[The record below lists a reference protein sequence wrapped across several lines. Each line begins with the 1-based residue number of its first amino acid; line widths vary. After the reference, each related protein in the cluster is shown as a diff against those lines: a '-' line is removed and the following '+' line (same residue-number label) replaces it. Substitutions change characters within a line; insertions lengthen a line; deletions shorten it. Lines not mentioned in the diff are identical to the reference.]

1 MNLNDIALIHTE
13 QAPTKSEYSSRPEHT
28 DTHNKATRD
37 SIAEW
42 HLYGGDTVV
51 DLAVTYNTS
60 KTKIM
65 EYISAYKPRK
75 IAGDYSNHEM
85 TIKNLSNLCGNS
97 EIARRLGIPVRAVY
111 NCLI

>member
-1 MNLNDIALIHTE
+1 MNINDIALIHTE
-13 QAPTKSEYSSRPEHT
+13 QAPMKSEYSTRPEFT
-28 DTHNKATRD
+28 NTHNKTMRD

-42 HLYGGDTVV
+42 HIYGGDTVV

-60 KTKIM
+60 KKKVM
-65 EYISAYKPRK
+65 EYVADYKPRK
-75 IAGDYSNHEM
+75 VAGDYSNHEM